1 MHVRYVKDLAYEEVK
16 VLKAIY
22 SMLKDHEVM
31 QGEQIA
37 YKARMH
43 IDRVNF
49 ALSRLNEKRL
59 IVKDA
64 YGYRLLYA
72 GLDALALYELAD
84 KGIITGVGKSIG
96 VGKEADVFE
105 CIDANSNRLA
115 LKLFRIG
122 RISFRD
128 VVRKRAY
135 ENMHNWLLLSVE
147 AAKREYEVLRRLKE
161 SNVDVPK
168 VIAYNK
174 HCIVMEYIEGSRLLY
189 CSLDD
194 PKMILNTIIDNIRRA
209 YHHANII
216 SSDLSEY
223 NIMYDGKK
231 IWIIDWPQSIGKE
244 HTSADMMLERDV
256 RNILNFFRK
265 RYGLDYDIK
274 QVVEYI
280 KSNNNKREILFNN
293 YNY

>member
-1 MHVRYVKDLAYEEVK
+1 MYVKDLSYEEVK
-16 VLKAIY
+16 VLKAIC
-22 SMLKDHEVM
+22 SLLKEYEIV

-37 YKARMH
+37 CRARIH

-72 GLDALALYELAD
+72 GLDALALYELAY
-84 KGIITGVGKSIG
+84 KGIIAAIGKSIG

-128 VVRKRAY
+128 VARKRAY
-135 ENMHNWLLLSVE
+135 KHMHSWLLLSVE
-147 AAKREYEVLRRLKE
+147 AARREYHALKRLME
-161 SNVDVPK
+161 HNVDVPK
-168 VIAYNK
+168 VITYNK
-174 HCIVMEYIEGSRLLY
+174 HCIVMEYIEGKRLVE
-189 CSLDD
+189 CMLDD
-194 PKMILNTIIDNIRRA
+194 PKGVFNRIMDNIRLA
-209 YHHANII
+209 YHDADLI

-223 NIMYDGKK
+223 NIMYDGNKV
-231 IWIIDWPQSIGKE
+231 WIIDWPQSIGKE
-244 HTSADMMLERDV
+244 HANADMLLERDV
-256 RNILNFFRK
+256 RNIVNFFRK
-265 RYGLDYDIK
+265 RYGLEYDIK
-274 QVVEYI
+274 EILEYL
-280 KSNNNKREILFNN
+280 KSNKREENS
-293 YNY
+293 